1 MKILCSYGVAEVEAY
16 LHGDLVYEGDSLF
29 LGKEDIINAV
39 SEMYSIEG
47 VVDRGTNW
55 LVQIDLNGNIYE
67 YEIDKEITD
76 NEEEAISY
84 ASDEMLNQD
93 LRIFVDGE
101 EI

>member
-1 MKILCSYGVAEVEAY
+1 MKILCSYGVSEVEAY
-16 LHGDLVYEGDSLF
+16 LHGDLVWDSDSF
-29 LGKEDIINAV
+29 MLGKEDVINYV

-55 LVQIDLNGNIYE
+55 LVQIELNGNIYE
-67 YEIDKEITD
+67 YEIDKEVTD

-93 LRIFVDGE
+93 LRIFFDGE
-101 EI
+101 EV